1 MSTTREPGRTMLR
14 GRAILPQ
21 GLVEDA
27 RIEIEAGRIRSVETG
42 ASASGPQASGGRD
55 VHERRQQ
62 GAPTIVP
69 GMLDV
74 HVHGAGGHGV
84 MDGTDA
90 IRQVARF
97 LGSRG
102 ITSFLP
108 TAVSAPLADL
118 ARFAQQVAA
127 AREAQATDR
136 AGSRPPEA
144 EILGAHLEGPCL
156 AVSHRGAH
164 DPRALVPP
172 TELLAAWSA
181 DPERWSEVRVVTL
194 APEQPGGMEL
204 IAMLA
209 ASGRIASVGHTAAT
223 YEQAWAAYEAG
234 ARSTTHLFNRMT
246 PLEHRA
252 PGTVAAALTHPQ
264 AAVELIADGVHVLPA
279 VWPIVWQSAGDRLM
293 LVSDGLAA
301 AGLGDGALDL
311 GSMPVEVRD
320 GRATLADGTLA
331 GSTTLLDGA
340 LRNVIRAGL
349 DLVAAS
355 RAVSGRAA
363 DLLGASRKGR
373 IEAGADADLL
383 LLEDDGAIAGV
394 MISGEAVEEEGWA
407 VVRVG

>member
-1 MSTTREPGRTMLR
+1 MSMPRATGRTTLR
-14 GRAILPQ
+14 GRAVLPD
-21 GLVEDA
+21 GLADEA
-27 RIEIEAGRIRSVETG
+27 RIEIEGGRIQSVEVDAAAG
-42 ASASGPQASGGRD
+42 ERAD
-55 VHERRQQ
+55 HEV
-62 GAPTIVP
+62 GPTIIP

-84 MDGTDA
+84 MDEADA
-90 IRQVARF
+90 IREVARF
-97 LGSRG
+97 LGTRG
-102 ITSFLP
+102 ITAFLP
-108 TAVSAPLADL
+108 TAVSAPLPEL
-118 ARFAQQVAA
+118 ARFAQEVTA
-127 AREAQATDR
+127 AREAQAEAH
-136 AGSRPPEA
+136 AGSRRPEA

-156 AVSHRGAH
+156 AESHRGVH
-164 DPRALVPP
+164 DPTALVPP

-181 DPERWSEVRVVTL
+181 APDRWSEVRVVTL
-194 APEQPGGMEL
+194 APEQPGGIEL
-204 IAMLA
+204 IRMLA

-223 YEQAWAAYEAG
+223 FEQAWAAYEAG

-279 VWPIVWQSAGDRLM
+279 VWPIVWRSAGDRLI

-301 AGLGDGALDL
+301 AGLGDGRLRL

-320 GRATLADGTLA
+320 GHATLADGTLA

-340 LRNVIRAGL
+340 LRNVIHAGL

-383 LLEDDGAIAGV
+383 LIDDDGTILGV
-394 MISGEAVEEEGWA
+394 MIGGEAVAEEGWSA
-407 VVRVG
+407 VRAG

>member
-1 MSTTREPGRTMLR
+1 MITPGSTPEATGRTMLR
-14 GRAILPQ
+14 GRAVLPD
-21 GLVEDA
+21 GLAEDA
-27 RIEIEAGRIRSVETG
+27 RIEMEGGRIRSVEVDPSRG
-42 ASASGPQASGGRD
+42 AQHLGEG
-55 VHERRQQ
+55 RRQV
-62 GAPTIVP
+62 GPTIMP
-69 GMLDV
+69 GMLDA
-74 HVHGAGGHGV
+74 HVHGAGGNGV
-84 MDGTDA
+84 MDGTEA
-90 IRQVARF
+90 IRLVARF
-97 LGSRG
+97 LGARG
-102 ITSFLP
+102 ITAFLP

-118 ARFAQQVAA
+118 ARFAGQVAE

-136 AGSRPPEA
+136 AGSQPVEA

-156 AVSHRGAH
+156 AASHRGVH
-164 DPRALVPP
+164 DPTALVPP
-172 TELLAAWSA
+172 TELLAAWKA
-181 DPERWSEVRVVTL
+181 EPERWSEVRVVTL

-204 IAMLA
+204 IGMLA

-264 AAVELIADGVHVLPA
+264 AAVELIADGIHVLPA
-279 VWPIVWQSAGDRLM
+279 VWPIVWHSAGDRLM

-301 AGLGDGALDL
+301 AGLGDGRLML
-311 GSMPVEVRD
+311 GSMSVEVRH

-355 RAVSGRAA
+355 RAASGRAA

-383 LLEDDGAIAGV
+383 LIEDDGTIRGV
-394 MISGEAVEEEGWA
+394 MIGGGVLDEEGWA
-407 VVRVG
+407 AVRAG

>member
-1 MSTTREPGRTMLR
+1 MSTPTASGRAILR
-14 GRAILPQ
+14 GRAVLPD
-21 GLVEDA
+21 GLADA
-27 RIEIEAGRIRSVETG
+27 AHIEIQGGRIHSVEVD
-42 ASASGPQASGGRD
+42 AAADERADREVGP
-55 VHERRQQ
+55 
-62 GAPTIVP
+62 TLIP

-84 MDGTDA
+84 MDGPDA
-90 IRQVARF
+90 IREVARF
-97 LGSRG
+97 LGARG
-102 ITSFLP
+102 ITAFLP
-108 TAVSAPLADL
+108 TAVSAPLAEL

-127 AREAQATDR
+127 AREAQAETP

-156 AVSHRGAH
+156 AESHRGVH
-164 DPRALVPP
+164 DPTALVTP
-172 TELLAAWSA
+172 TELLADWNAA
-181 DPERWSEVRVVTL
+181 PDRWSEVRVVTL

-204 IAMLA
+204 VRMLA
-209 ASGRIASVGHTAAT
+209 ASGRIASVGHSAAT
-223 YEQAWAAYEAG
+223 FEQASAAYEAG

-246 PLEHRA
+246 PLQHRA
-252 PGTVAAALTHPQ
+252 PGMVTAALTHPRP
-264 AAVELIADGVHVLPA
+264 AVELIADEVHVLPA
-279 VWPIVWQSAGDRLM
+279 VWPVVWRSAGDRLM

-301 AGLGDGALDL
+301 AGLGDGRLML

-340 LRNVIRAGL
+340 LHNVLGAGM
-349 DLVAAS
+349 DLEAAS

-383 LLEDDGAIAGV
+383 LIDDDGTILGV
-394 MISGEAVEEEGWA
+394 MIGGEAVDEQGWSA
-407 VVRVG
+407 VRTG

>member
-1 MSTTREPGRTMLR
+1 MSPPQTTGRTMLR
-14 GRAILPQ
+14 GRAVLPD
-21 GLVEDA
+21 GLAQDA
-27 RIEIEAGRIRSVETG
+27 RIEIEGGRIRSVDVD
-42 ASASGPQASGGRD
+42 ASREPVQKRRHEGGPM
-55 VHERRQQ
+55 
-62 GAPTIVP
+62 IVP

-74 HVHGAGGHGV
+74 HVHGAGGYSV

-102 ITSFLP
+102 ITAFLP

-118 ARFAQQVAA
+118 ARFAGRVAE
-127 AREAQATDR
+127 AREAQAADR
-136 AGSRPPEA
+136 AGSQPAEA

-156 AVSHRGAH
+156 AASHRGVH
-164 DPRALVPP
+164 DPTALVPP
-172 TELLAAWSA
+172 TELLAAWNA
-181 DPERWSEVRVVTL
+181 EPERWSEVRVVTL

-204 IAMLA
+204 IGMLA

-246 PLEHRA
+246 ALEHRA
-252 PGTVAAALTHPQ
+252 PGTVAAALTHPR

-279 VWPIVWQSAGDRLM
+279 VWPIVWRSAGDRLM

-301 AGLGDGALDL
+301 AGLGDGPLML

-340 LRNVIRAGL
+340 LRNVLRAGL

-363 DLLGASRKGR
+363 DLLGASGKGR

-383 LLEDDGAIAGV
+383 LIEDEGRVAGV
-394 MISGEAVEEEGWA
+394 MIGGEALDEEAWA
-407 VVRVG
+407 AVRDG